1 MRHNL
6 TQNMLRLLVAL
17 ALVLGCTAFSPA
29 TGAALQL
36 SKVAASRADASVMMA
51 AKKVVK
57 KAAAKKAVAK
67 KAAPKPAPKPKPA
80 PAKKVVAKKSYGK
93 SPKGKGGIF
102 PWITNEPGSAN
113 PARTHVQAVC
123 RRCRRLLQPP
133 AAAAAAAARAPLM
146 LRRGRG
152 RIAAQML
159 RKLSAAS

>member
-1 MRHNL
+1 MSVGADSAAEAFITQQQELLYDTRVVEVCREKARRWPRAARRRHTRL
-6 TQNMLRLLVAL
+6 SLLRH
-17 ALVLGCTAFSPA
+17 
-29 TGAALQL
+29 AAI
-36 SKVAASRADASVMMA
+36 RTRPDRINP
-51 AKKVVK
+51 
-57 KAAAKKAVAK
+57 
-67 KAAPKPAPKPKPA
+67 APKPAPKPKPA

-133 AAAAAAAARAPLM
+133 AAAAAAAAAAARAPLM